1 MARPRLVSDEALEQ
15 QARDAFLELG
25 PAAPVADIARRLGVS
40 QAALF
45 HRAGSKEAL
54 MLRALTPGAPE
65 AVAVFLAGP
74 NEGPLVEQL
83 SPVLRSL
90 LRFLDVAIPGLMVL
104 RGAGVAMES
113 AGPPP
118 PMALRAALTRYL
130 TAAVARR
137 LVVLSK
143 PAATADVL
151 LSALE
156 ARALNRYL
164 GGPSFVS
171 GSDASFIKGL
181 LEAVLS

>member
-1 MARPRLVSDEALEQ
+1 MARPRLVSDEELEAG
-15 QARDAFLELG
+15 AREAFLELG
-25 PAAPVADIARRLGVS
+25 PAAPVSDIARRLGVT

-74 NEGPLVEQL
+74 TEEPLHEQL
-83 SPVLRSL
+83 TPVLRSL
-90 LRFLDVAIPGLMVL
+90 LQFLDVAIPGLMVL
-104 RGAGVAMES
+104 RGAGVAMEG

-118 PMALRAALTRYL
+118 PLALRAALTRYL
-130 TAAVARR
+130 TMAVARR
-137 LVVLSK
+137 LVTLPK
-143 PAATADVL
+143 PAATADAL
-151 LSALE
+151 LSSLE

-171 GSDASFIKGL
+171 GSDHAFIKSL

>member
-15 QARDAFLELG
+15 KAREAFLELG
-25 PAAPVADIARRLGVS
+25 PAAPVADIARRLGVT

-65 AVAVFLAGP
+65 AVAVLLAGP
-74 NEGPLVEQL
+74 NDEPLASQL
-83 SPVLRSL
+83 APLLRSL

-104 RGAGVAMES
+104 RGAGVAMEGV
-113 AGPPP
+113 GPPP
-118 PMALRAALTRYL
+118 PLELRAALTRYL
-130 TAAVARR
+130 GAAVTRG
-137 LVVLSK
+137 LVTLPR

-151 LSALE
+151 LSSLE
-156 ARALNRYL
+156 ARAFNRYL
-164 GGPSFVS
+164 GGPSFVR
-171 GSDASFIKGL
+171 GSDAAFVAGV